1 MLFLNPFFPFF
12 PPLSPALTSPSVQQ
26 RLVQEWQSMGLIP
39 SRQQLALDFLR
50 GIIPLLFIPL
60 ILPTIVDLLKPKEK
74 EKE

>member
-1 MLFLNPFFPFF
+1 MLFFYPFLPFF

-26 RLVQEWQSMGLIP
+26 RLVQEWQSLGLIP
-39 SRQQLALDFLR
+39 SKQQLALDFLR

-60 ILPTIVDLLKPKEK
+60 ILPVITDLLKPKK